1 MTHRPRA
8 FVPAP
13 RSAGRKVLPQGS
25 AVRAFFAAFLPFLLS
40 LLLLATP
47 VDGGSRSWPVR
58 EILDAIRL
66 VESGGMDNPPDGDGG
81 RAIGPYQIHFVYWLD
96 AQGGNATL
104 GGTYEDCRDRAYA
117 EKVIAA
123 YMARYAPDAWDRGD
137 AETIARVHNGGPM
150 GPQKDATLG
159 YWRRVQS
166 RL

>member
-1 MTHRPRA
+1 MSHRPRA
-8 FVPAP
+8 FVPPPRRAAP
-13 RSAGRKVLPQGS
+13 HGTAQDS

-47 VDGGSRSWPVR
+47 VDGSSRSWPVR
-58 EILDAIRL
+58 EILDAIRH

-96 AQGGNATL
+96 AQGGDASL
-104 GGTYEDCRDRAYA
+104 GGVYEDCRDRDYA

-123 YMARYAPDAWDRGD
+123 YMARHARDAWEHGD
-137 AETIARVHNGGPM
+137 AETIARVHNGGPT

-159 YWRRVQS
+159 YWRRVKA